1 LHQLENGLGGICFAV
16 LVGTFALSGVAAIC
30 FFIGCGILRIAPGLE
45 IVILRLTRW
54 EPRNLA
60 DRRKVETSAAKKLRL
75 YRQSKKLIARERI
88 IADAARRER
97 LLTLVT
103 VDAVPCEVREF
114 VTLKFPASCP
124 NCKHDRQIWSQSKR
138 VCLLCATSRVMEPHH
153 DTSF

>member
-60 DRRKVETSAAKKLRL
+60 DRRKVETRLSKRQRL
-75 YRQSKKLIARERI
+75 YECSKRAIARERAAADA
-88 IADAARRER
+88 ADAARRECMVA
-97 LLTLVT
+97 L
-103 VDAVPCEVREF
+103 DASVPCTAEREYIALRF
-114 VTLKFPASCP
+114 SAKCP
-124 NCKHDRQIWSQSKR
+124 RCKHERKVFSIATRQCVSCSSR
-138 VCLLCATSRVMEPHH
+138 REATA
-153 DTSF
+153 